1 MAEAKRIIHGQ
12 ASWLL
17 ASDQVELAVTE
28 TGGQMAPVTFFR
40 GSRVPVQPYYLNP
53 WQGDSTGLPLL
64 DVLRGDFFCMPFG
77 AGNKYRGEDHPPH
90 GETANAKWG
99 LVERKAAAGQAALT
113 LSLEAKARPG
123 TVVKTIQLAAAH
135 NALYLSHELRGFSGR
150 MCFSHHPILEV
161 PEEPG
166 SLRLSASPF
175 RLGMTAPRK
184 EAANAGN
191 EYYSLAGGARFTALH
206 RVPTLWKDAPFDD
219 CSTFPRRYGFMD
231 LAAVFARP
239 GRYPAW
245 VAAVFPSRGYLWYAL
260 KDPAVLPQ
268 LLLWMDNGGRH
279 APPWN
284 GRNRCLGVEDG
295 CSFFGEGL
303 AAAARA
309 NELTRQGIP
318 TSVSLSPGRPTVI
331 RHIQGVVRVPS
342 GFDRVQSVAFAP
354 GRATFLAASGKKVS
368 TAVCWE
374 FLRTGVVE
382 AANMSPRG

>member
-1 MAEAKRIIHGQ
+1 
-12 ASWLL
+12 
-17 ASDQVELAVTE
+17 
-28 TGGQMAPVTFFR
+28 
-40 GSRVPVQPYYLNP
+40 
-53 WQGDSTGLPLL
+53 
-64 DVLRGDFFCMPFG
+64 
-77 AGNKYRGEDHPPH
+77 
-90 GETANAKWG
+90 
-99 LVERKAAAGQAALT
+99 
-113 LSLEAKARPG
+113 
-123 TVVKTIQLAAAH
+123 
-135 NALYLSHELRGFSGR
+135 
-150 MCFSHHPILEV
+150 MCFSHHAILEV
-161 PEEPG
+161 PEAPG
-166 SLRLSASPF
+166 SLRLSTSPL
-175 RLGMTAPRK
+175 RLGMVAPR
-184 EAANAGN
+184 ADLTNAGN
-191 EYYSLAGGARFTALH
+191 EYYSLQPGVRFVGLD
-206 RVPTLWKDAPFDD
+206 RVPTIWKTRED

-231 LAAVFARP
+231 LAAVYAAAGKF
-239 GRYPAW
+239 PAW
-245 VAAVFPSRGYLWYAL
+245 AAAVFPSRGYLWYAL